1 MSPRLWAAIRL
12 GRTAGLASRALHLG
26 GGTSIAGLVAAGVHP
41 GAARALAGRLPKGA
55 VLVCG
60 TNGKTTTSRL
70 LASAAQA
77 AGWRTVHNRA
87 GANLMGGITA
97 ALLAG
102 PADLGI
108 FEVDEAVLP
117 RAITELM
124 PRLVLCLNLFR
135 DQLDRYG
142 EIDHVTSQW
151 AAALATLP
159 SAATVILN
167 ADDPRIAALG
177 RGLNCRQLT
186 FGLNAARDEAPP
198 VDPTA
203 SAAPEHAADS
213 VRCPFCASAL
223 QFEQIAYGHLGRYSC
238 PSCGWARPRMD
249 LEAEALQVGL
259 DGTRFRLD
267 GAEVTV
273 QLPGLYN
280 AGNAVAAY
288 AAAKALDI
296 PPATVRAAIAE
307 FQPAFGR
314 TELLH
319 IGERSLR
326 LLLAKNPVGCNEVL
340 RTILRDPEP
349 LHLCLALN
357 DRAADGADVSWI
369 WDVDFEML
377 AGRCRRLL
385 LAGTRAEELALRLK
399 YAGLPPEQLCLER
412 DPYAAVQRLL
422 EGTPSGGRA
431 YAVPTYTALLDL
443 HASLAA
449 AGLARAF
456 WDD

>member
-12 GRTAGLASRALHLG
+12 GRTAGLASRALHRG
-26 GGTSIAGLVAAGVHP
+26 GGTSIAGLVAARVHP
-41 GAARALAGRLPKGA
+41 GVVRVLSRRLSEGA

-77 AGWRTVHNRA
+77 AGWHTVHNRA

-117 RAITELM
+117 RAIAELS

-142 EIDHVTSQW
+142 EIDHLTRQW
-151 AAALATLP
+151 AAALASLP
-159 SAATVILN
+159 RTATVILN

-177 RGLNCRQLT
+177 RGLSCRQLT
-186 FGLNAARDEAPP
+186 FGLNAARDEEP
-198 VDPTA
+198 
-203 SAAPEHAADS
+203 SIEHAADS
-213 VRCPFCASAL
+213 VRCPFCAAAL
-223 QFEQIAYGHLGRYSC
+223 QFERVAYGHLGCYRC
-238 PSCGWARPRMD
+238 PGCGWTRPQPD
-249 LEAEALQVGL
+249 LEAAELRVGL
-259 DGTRFRLD
+259 DDTRFTLD
-267 GAEVTV
+267 GGEVTV

-288 AAAKALDI
+288 AAAKALNM
-296 PPATVRAAIAE
+296 PLAMVRAAIAD
-307 FQPAFGR
+307 FRPAFGR

-319 IGERSLR
+319 IGGRSLR

-377 AGRCRRLL
+377 AGRCQRLL

-399 YAGLPPEQLCLER
+399 YAGLPPELLCLER

-422 EGTPSGGRA
+422 DGMPAGGRA
-431 YAVPTYTALLDL
+431 YVVPTYTGLLDL
-443 HASLAA
+443 YASLAA
-449 AGLARAF
+449 AGLARPF
-456 WDD
+456 WEE